1 MNNTEAHS
9 SRSLVYSFFP
19 TLRQADTQ
27 IPLINWDTGSQHV
40 NTEEDKQATVGA
52 PYLFLCAVSCF
63 VRHCTNW
70 NLYQMVHWEKRKAD
84 GFAW

>member
-40 NTEEDKQATVGA
+40 NTEQDKQATVGA
-52 PYLFLCAVSCF
+52 QYLFLYGGIVLCARLFDLKPVSDGA
-63 VRHCTNW
+63 
-70 NLYQMVHWEKRKAD
+70 LRKETR
-84 GFAW
+84 